1 MKVLAVEISSDAGS
15 LALVEDGGV
24 VASVPMDARQRRS
37 QGLFDAGGALLSGAG
52 WGWEALGAF
61 AVGRGPGSYTGL
73 RVSLTAACG

>member
-37 QGLFDAGGALLSGAG
+37 QGLFDAGGALVPSQL
-52 WGWEALGAF
+52 
-61 AVGRGPGSYTGL
+61 VGG
-73 RVSLTAACG
+73 RVPIQVCG